1 MKELKIENL
10 THSYGMK
17 VLFDS
22 IDFSITDGQRIGLIG
37 VNGTGKTSLLNI
49 LTRQLSPDKGEISKP
64 NDYTIGYLEQKNTL
78 DETKTVLDTV
88 FDGTNAIMSAVRD
101 YESALQQLTS
111 DPTNERAQNHFA
123 SAEQKMNSADAWNA
137 SASAKSILT
146 RLGITDMQS
155 IVGQLSGGQQ
165 KRVALA
171 QVLIQEPDLLILD
184 EPTNHLDFEMIQWLE
199 NFLMSYKG
207 ALLLVTHDRYFL
219 DHVVN
224 HMVEL
229 THGRLERYVGNYQ
242 EYVRLKAEREETQA
256 GKTHKQ
262 KQLYKQELAWMR
274 AGVKARGTKQ
284 QARMDRFTDLKKE
297 VSNTDPNGSL
307 DLNLSGS
314 RLGKKVL
321 ELENASFKRDDLVI
335 LDEFNLLIQQ
345 TDRIGITGENGSGKT
360 TFLNILAN
368 QIPLDSGIFEV
379 GETVKIAYYTQTN
392 ESMDENKRVISY
404 LQEVAEEVRLADGTS
419 VSVTQ
424 LLERFLFDRATHG
437 TMIGRLSGGEKR
449 RLYLLKLLMQQPN
462 VLLLDEPTN
471 DLDIQTLTVLEEY
484 IQTFSGAVIAV
495 SHDRYFLDKMA
506 TKLLVFNGNGSISEY
521 YGKMTEY
528 LEEKNKETN
537 TASTKMRNQD
547 IPPVQ
552 KSSDKKEKTK
562 LSYMEKKE
570 WDTIED
576 EIAKLEEELEEV
588 QAEMNQAGSDYG
600 VIGELTR
607 RQENL
612 EQKLEAKMERW
623 EYLSEF
629 I

>member
-17 VLFDS
+17 TLFDS

-101 YESALQQLTS
+101 YESALQQLTN
-111 DPTNERAQNHFA
+111 DPTDERAQNHFA

-256 GKTHKQ
+256 DKTHKQ

-284 QARMDRFTDLKKE
+284 QARIDRFTDLKKE
-297 VSNTDPNGSL
+297 VSNTDSNGSL

-424 LLERFLFDRATHG
+424 LLERFLFDRSSHG

-521 YGKMTEY
+521 YGKMTEF
-528 LEEKNKETN
+528 LEEKNQETN
-537 TASTKMRNQD
+537 TASTKIKNQNN
-547 IPPVQ
+547 PPVQ

-576 EIAKLEEELEEV
+576 EIAKLEEELEEI
-588 QAEMNQAGSDYG
+588 QSEMNQAGSDYG

-612 EQKLEAKMERW
+612 EQKLEVKMERW
-623 EYLSEF
+623 EYLTEF

>member
-17 VLFDS
+17 TLFDS

-49 LTRQLSPDKGEISKP
+49 LTKKLSPDKGTISQP

-78 DETKTVLDTV
+78 DDSKTVLDTV
-88 FDGTNAIMSAVRD
+88 FDGTTAIMEAVRT
-101 YESALQQLTS
+101 YESALQRLTI
-111 DPTNERAQNHFA
+111 DPTDTRAQNHF
-123 SAEQKMNSADAWNA
+123 STAEQKMNSADAWNA
-137 SASAKSILT
+137 NASAKSILT
-146 RLGITDMQS
+146 RLGIHDMQQK
-155 IVGQLSGGQQ
+155 IGQMSGGQQ
-165 KRVALA
+165 KRAALA

-184 EPTNHLDFEMIQWLE
+184 EPTNHLDFEMIKWLE
-199 NFLMSYKG
+199 NFLMNYKG

-219 DHVVN
+219 DNVVN

-229 THGRLERYVGNYQ
+229 TYGRLERYVGNYQ
-242 EYVRLKAEREETQA
+242 DFVRLKAEREETQTQ
-256 GKTHKQ
+256 KTHKQ

-284 QARMDRFTDLKKE
+284 QARIDRFTDLKKE
-297 VSNTDPNGSL
+297 VSNTDPNASL

-321 ELENASFKRDDLVI
+321 ELDKANFKRDQQVI
-335 LDEFNLLIQQ
+335 LDQFSLLIQQ

-360 TFLNILAN
+360 TFLNILAD
-368 QIPLDSGIFEV
+368 QIPLDSGILEI
-379 GETVKIAYYTQTN
+379 GETVKVAYYTQTN

-404 LQEVAEEVRLADGTS
+404 LQEIAEEVRLADGTS

-424 LLERFLFDRATHG
+424 LLEQFLFDRSTHG
-437 TMIGRLSGGEKR
+437 TLIGKLSGGEKR

-471 DLDIQTLTVLEEY
+471 DLDIQTLTVLESY
-484 IQTFSGAVIAV
+484 IETFSGAVIAV

-506 TKLLVFNGNGSISEY
+506 SKLLIFKGNGAIDSY
-521 YGKMTEY
+521 YGKMTEF
-528 LEEKNKETN
+528 LEEQDREKNEMVNTVVAEEKNAKETN
-537 TASTKMRNQD
+537 AQ
-547 IPPVQ
+547 
-552 KSSDKKEKTK
+552 KKEKTK
-562 LSYMEKKE
+562 LTYMEKKE

-576 EIAKLEEELEEV
+576 EIAALESELEEI
-588 QAEMNQAGSDYG
+588 QIEMSKAGSDYTI
-600 VIGELTR
+600 IGELNHKQAT
-607 RQENL
+607 L
-612 EQKLEAKMERW
+612 EQALEAKMERW
-623 EYLSEF
+623 DYLSEF